1 VQIPARDP
9 ANAGASDP
17 TNDEPNDRRIGLS
30 RVARARHS
38 CAVSPADE
46 LRANARIYAA
56 THFEGPRPIQ
66 PARHLAVV
74 ACMDSRMDIFGL
86 LGLHSGDAHIIR
98 NAGGVVTDDVI
109 RSLVLSQRL
118 LGTTGIVLVH
128 HTDCGLQKVSED
140 DMRAELERETGMR
153 PSFSFEAFSDPFTN
167 VRQSIARLH
176 LNPFL
181 ASKRDITGFVYN
193 VETGELHDVEAN

>member
-1 VQIPARDP
+1 M
-9 ANAGASDP
+9 
-17 TNDEPNDRRIGLS
+17 
-30 RVARARHS
+30 
-38 CAVSPADE
+38 VSAADE
-46 LRANARIYAA
+46 LRNNAKRYAA
-56 THFEGPRPIQ
+56 NQFEGPRPIQ

-74 ACMDSRMDIFGL
+74 ACMDSRMDIFGM

-109 RSLVLSQRL
+109 RSLLLSQRL

-140 DMRAELERETGMR
+140 EMRVELERETGMR

-181 ASKRDITGFVYN
+181 AHKDDITGFVYN
-193 VETGELHDVEAN
+193 VETGELHDVDPA